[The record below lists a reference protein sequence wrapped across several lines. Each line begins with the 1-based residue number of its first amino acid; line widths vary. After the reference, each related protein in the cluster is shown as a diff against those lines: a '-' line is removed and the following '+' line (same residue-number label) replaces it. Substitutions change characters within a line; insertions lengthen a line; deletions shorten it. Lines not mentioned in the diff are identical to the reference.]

1 MLHVSK
7 DKVSRRLTWMLAPE
21 STNSTKVYQLRAL
34 RRKGGGGA
42 TTWLKLR
49 LWLVVDPCASS
60 RGRLL
65 PARAV
70 GAQLQYGGGP
80 AAAGGRRGGPGQMQE
95 AAEEQGWQGALR
107 RLMGNGRTH

>member
-1 MLHVSK
+1 
-7 DKVSRRLTWMLAPE
+7 MLAPE

-60 RGRLL
+60 RG
-65 PARAV
+65 ATI
-70 GAQLQYGGGP
+70 
-80 AAAGGRRGGPGQMQE
+80 E
-95 AAEEQGWQGALR
+95 AAFYPLGRSVPSCNMGADRPLQVAVVADPVKCKK
-107 RLMGNGRTH
+107 LQKSKAGKAH